1 MYPLSLRFDA
11 EPHGAI
17 VRVRVAYS
25 AMGAK
30 LLHLAWALAAL
41 VPHARAFDEY
51 PARPVRMVVGA
62 PAGDSTDLTARFVAP
77 GLAQFFGKPFVV
89 ENQPGASG
97 NVAAIQV
104 KRMPSDGHSLLVVAA
119 TFSINISVYPGLPYH
134 PERDFVPIARLAR
147 LHHVLVVNNS
157 VDAASAREFF
167 SLVRALPDRISIA
180 SAGSGSTSHLAAELL
195 MLHAGY
201 LSALHVPYRGSARA
215 LAELLG
221 GHVHAMVAPVLSVQ
235 AHVLSGRVKALAVAS
250 RARIAALPQVPT
262 LIEVGVPRFDASAWV
277 GVVAPARTRYDTV
290 VRLNLALTD
299 VLRQTATR
307 HRFSSQGAEPVVET
321 PEEFR
326 EYLRAEIAK
335 WSRAAK
341 EAESARR

>member
-1 MYPLSLRFDA
+1 MYP
-11 EPHGAI
+11 
-17 VRVRVAYS
+17 
-25 AMGAK
+25 AMGVK
-30 LLHLAWALAAL
+30 LLLLASALAAL
-41 VPHARAFDEY
+41 VPRAWAVDEY
-51 PARPVRMVVGA
+51 PVRPVRMVVGA
-62 PAGDSTDLTARFVAP
+62 PAGDSTDITARFVAP
-77 GLAQFFGKPFVV
+77 GLAAFFGKPFIV
-89 ENQPGASG
+89 ENQPGATG

-104 KRMPSDGHSLLVVAA
+104 ARMPSDGHTLLVVAA
-119 TFSINISVYPGLPYH
+119 TFSSNISVYPGLPYH

-147 LHHVLVVNNS
+147 LHHVLVVNDT

-180 SAGSGSTSHLAAELL
+180 SAGSGSTSHLAAELM

-201 LSALHVPYRGSARA
+201 LSALHVPYRGSAKA

-221 GHVHAMVAPVLSVQ
+221 GHVHAMVAPVLSAQ
-235 AHVLSGRVKALAVAS
+235 AHVMSGRLKALAVAS
-250 RARIAALPQVPT
+250 RTRIAALPQVPT

-290 VRLNLALTD
+290 VRLNLAIAD
-299 VLRQTATR
+299 VLRQNATR
-307 HRFSSQGAEPVVET
+307 RRFSSQGAEPVVET

-326 EYLRAEIAK
+326 DYLRAEIAK

-341 EAESARR
+341 EAERTSAK